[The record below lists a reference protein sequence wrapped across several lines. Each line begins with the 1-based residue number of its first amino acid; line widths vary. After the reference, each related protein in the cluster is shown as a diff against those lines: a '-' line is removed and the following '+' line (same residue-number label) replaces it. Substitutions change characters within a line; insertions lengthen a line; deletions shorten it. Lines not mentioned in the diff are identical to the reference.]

1 MSVNTVDLFPSVG
14 LVILTVGAWL
24 SGASVGVTP
33 SLRSEVTTP
42 LLSTV
47 VMAVIGVPGNASA
60 TVIVAVT
67 PFVVPVP
74 ITLLPL
80 YRVTVEP
87 VLTPVP
93 TFTVIR

>member
-1 MSVNTVDLFPSVG
+1 MGF
-14 LVILTVGAWL
+14 VILTTGGWL

-42 LLSTV
+42 LLFTV
-47 VMAVIGVPGNASA
+47 VMAVIGLPGNASA
-60 TVIVAVT
+60 TVIVAVV

-74 ITLLPL
+74 MTLVPS
-80 YRVTVEP
+80 YRVTVDP